1 MPLFSSLFVL
11 MRILRQYRKKL
22 HSPALPSIL
31 SSSLAVQ
38 SKPLLFSLFKLFPAD
53 PSNRPSLSPS
63 FGLSA
68 TLRFRRPLSPSLRP
82 SLLPL
87 ICAPPIP
94 TTLRIDH
101 ARYSLPPSL
110 GPSVHSPAKNIES
123 SFFLPFSW
131 NALDGWIKRGR
142 GREREAVRQFPPLL

>member
-22 HSPALPSIL
+22 HSPALPL
-31 SSSLAVQ
+31 H
-38 SKPLLFSLFKLFPAD
+38 PLLLPRRPIQTSFVFPLQTFSRRPVE
-53 PSNRPSLSPS
+53 PSL
-63 FGLSA
+63 
-68 TLRFRRPLSPSLRP
+68 PLSLLWSVGHTPFSSASLSLRP
-82 SLLPL
+82 SFLPL